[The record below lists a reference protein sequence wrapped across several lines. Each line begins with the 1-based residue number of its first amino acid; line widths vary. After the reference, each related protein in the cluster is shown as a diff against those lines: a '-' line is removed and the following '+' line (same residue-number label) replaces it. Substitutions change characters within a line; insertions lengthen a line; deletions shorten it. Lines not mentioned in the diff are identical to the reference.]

1 MNYFEYFSEIE
12 ERFSRR
18 RGSILLLNTLDW
30 ALIETWREADIPLAA
45 VLRGIDDAF
54 DKHDARSQRARAS
67 LRQIKQVNGLAWCA
81 QAVMQA
87 AEAMVAAATG
97 AAAASTHGPRESG
110 FETERVA
117 AFLDRNAQALEAAT
131 TIPPAAPPGAPFM
144 AQSHRDM
151 DRVQDA
157 ILSTTAHRLRELALT
172 MRSDAPLPL
181 DDLDRTLTVLEDKL
195 FAVLQSSATEQE
207 LVDLKA
213 QADREL
219 APYRAKISAVQLRQI
234 QQQFLHKRL
243 LELRGLPRLS
253 LFYMGHGE

>member
-30 ALIETWREADIPLAA
+30 ALIETWREAGIPLAA

-54 DKHDARSQRARAS
+54 DKHDARSQRAGGR
-67 LRQIKQVNGLAWCA
+67 LRKVNGLAWCA

-87 AEAMVAAATG
+87 AEAMVEAATG
-97 AAAASTHGPRESG
+97 SAPASTREPRESG
-110 FETERVA
+110 FETERVGA
-117 AFLDRNAQALEAAT
+117 YLDRTAQQLEAAT
-131 TIPPAAPPGAPFM
+131 VPGARRLDSETWASTAFAT
-144 AQSHRDM
+144 AQ
-151 DRVQDA
+151 
-157 ILSTTAHRLRELALT
+157 RLRELALT
-172 MRSDAPLPL
+172 MSSDAPLPL

-195 FAVLQSSATEQE
+195 FATLQSSATEQE

-253 LFYMGHGE
+253 LFYMGHDE